1 MVRKRIARRNPS
13 PPLCPSTVMRSSFVL
28 LDKDLHKGEAYQK
41 KDKKTNNNISRI
53 PSSRVRECTGL
64 NPCARRARERD
75 AVRFARNEYLRTHRD
90 LAPGS
95 EDAKEHPSS
104 FIFRYQILFA
114 LKDIIGPAS
123 THHGRTKRERKKERK
138 ISTRNSYPLRSRRVR
153 LNGERRSLGDGGRFR
168 DGNFRADE
176 RG

>member
-1 MVRKRIARRNPS
+1 MVVRKGIARRNPS

-53 PSSRVRECTGL
+53 PSRVRECTGL
-64 NPCARRARERD
+64 NPCARRARARD
-75 AVRFARNEYLRTHRD
+75 AVRFARHESLRTHRD

-114 LKDIIGPAS
+114 LKDIGPAS
-123 THHGRTKRERKKERK
+123 THHRRTKKRKKERK

>member
-1 MVRKRIARRNPS
+1 MVVRKRFARRNPS

-53 PSSRVRECTGL
+53 PSRVRECTGL

-90 LAPGS
+90 HAPGS

-114 LKDIIGPAS
+114 LKDIGPAS
-123 THHGRTKRERKKERK
+123 THHRRTKKREKKRK

>member
-1 MVRKRIARRNPS
+1 VVRKRIARRNPS
-13 PPLCPSTVMRSSFVL
+13 PPLCPSTVMRSSFVPSSIRTY
-28 LDKDLHKGEAYQK
+28 HKGEAYQK

-114 LKDIIGPAS
+114 LKDIGPAS
-123 THHGRTKRERKKERK
+123 THHRRTKKREKKREK
-138 ISTRNSYPLRSRRVR
+138 SR
-153 LNGERRSLGDGGRFR
+153 LGIRTLFGP
-168 DGNFRADE
+168 DE
-176 RG
+176 FA